1 MVLKQIEERA
11 SCSEYLAQEIE
22 TEKLERILNAGN
34 AAPSTFNNQPW
45 DFILVTDREKL
56 EKMQD
61 LMREVIE
68 KDMKEPMIK
77 ELFEKEIEIFK
88 KYHML
93 KLEPE
98 VSDFQCPAVI
108 AIVENSNRNHSQLPS
123 PLNEWKIEEI
133 CTYLSIGAAMQ
144 NILLQVQTEGLA
156 ARPNS
161 MLCTIKEKELRELFN
176 IPEEHRLL
184 LLIAVGY
191 PAVKESREH
200 PEKMDLERVLHLNT
214 YGG

>member
-11 SCSEYLAQEIE
+11 SCSEYLTQEVE
-22 TEKLERILNAGN
+22 AEKLERILNAGN

-45 DFILVTDREKL
+45 DFILVTDREKI
-56 EKMQD
+56 ERVQD

-68 KDMKEPMIK
+68 KDIKEPAIK
-77 ELFEKEIEIFK
+77 ELFEKEVQIFK
-88 KYHML
+88 KYRML

-98 VSDFQCPAVI
+98 VKDFQCPAVI
-108 AIVENSNRNHSQLPS
+108 AVLENSNRNHSQLPS

-133 CTYLSIGAAMQ
+133 CTYLSIGAAVE
-144 NILLQVQTEGLA
+144 NVLLQVQAEGLA

-161 MLCTIKEKELRELFN
+161 MLCAIKEKELRELFN

-184 LLIAVGY
+184 LLIAVGC

-200 PEKMDLERVLHLNT
+200 PQKMDLYRVLHLNT